1 MIEIELSTLDL
12 RYAGHRMRD
21 RAGEARLLAL
31 LAERGIEEP
40 LEGVDADG
48 VHILLNGFKRYRC
61 ACKLG
66 MHTAPYTSLGQEA
79 AAGIMALLR
88 VSNNKALSIMEQA
101 AFIEELKHSHS
112 MSVADIAEA
121 LSRSKSWVSMRLGLM
136 SEMSE
141 VVRKKLLTGAF
152 PVYPYMYTLRQFM
165 RMNGVK
171 KGEIEQFV
179 VAVSGKGLSVR
190 DIEQLAHGYFRGPDS
205 FAEQIRNGNVA
216 LPLEQ
221 MRQIPPSADGCSEF
235 ERVMLKDL
243 ELAGKYMQ
251 RVMGKSTDRRLRS
264 RPFHAQAHLLSAG
277 LLSRAGAFFQTMR
290 QLHDRCGQV

>member
-1 MIEIELSTLDL
+1 MVEIELSTLDL

-40 LEGVDADG
+40 LEGVEVDG
-48 VHILLNGFKRYRC
+48 VHVLLNGFKRYRC

-66 MHTAPYTSLGQEA
+66 MDAAPYTSLGQA
-79 AAGIMALLR
+79 AAGGIMALLR
-88 VSNNKALSIMEQA
+88 ASNNKALSIMEQA
-101 AFIEELKHSHS
+101 AFIGELKHSHN

-136 SEMSE
+136 SEMSNA
-141 VVRKKLLTGAF
+141 VRKKLLTGAF

-277 LLSRAGAFFQTMR
+277 LLSRSGAFLQTMR
-290 QLHDRCGQV
+290 QLHDRCGQA

>member
-1 MIEIELSTLDL
+1 MVEIELSTLDL

-31 LAERGIEEP
+31 MAERGIEEP
-40 LEGVDADG
+40 LEGVDTDG

-101 AFIEELKHSHS
+101 AFIDELKQSHN

-136 SEMSE
+136 SEMSDG
-141 VVRKKLLTGAF
+141 VRKKLLTGAF

-179 VAVSGKGLSVR
+179 MAVSGKGLSVR

-235 ERVMLKDL
+235 ERVLLKDL

-277 LLSRAGAFFQTMR
+277 LLSRSGAFFQTMR

>member
-1 MIEIELSTLDL
+1 MVEIELSTLDL
-12 RYAGHRMRD
+12 RYEGHRMRD

-40 LEGVDADG
+40 LEGVDAEG
-48 VHILLNGFKRYRC
+48 VHVLLNGFKRYRC

-101 AFIEELKHSHS
+101 AFIDELKHSHN

-136 SEMSE
+136 SEISQG
-141 VVRKKLLTGAF
+141 VRRKLLTGAF

-171 KGEIEQFV
+171 KSEIEQFV

-235 ERVMLKDL
+235 ERVLLKDL

-277 LLSRAGAFFQTMR
+277 LLSRSSAFFQTMR
-290 QLHDRCGQV
+290 QLHDRCGQA